1 MTTQSESDITNAFVP
16 QRLDTR
22 APLNE
27 LLSGRWSPRAF
38 SERQIEPSKIVTLFE
53 AARWSPSSANE
64 QPWHFVAATRE
75 DTRTYNALVESLM
88 EGNRRWAQRA
98 PMLVLGVAQSVYLK
112 SGRAYQHA
120 WYDLGQSVANL
131 TVQASALGLAVHQ
144 MGGFDAGKAREFLSI
159 PDGYEPVILFAVGY
173 AERPETLPD
182 DLRKR
187 EEGPRSRKPLETMVF
202 TEEWGKPSR
211 LVDVQNS
218 MTNVSGSRN

>member
-1 MTTQSESDITNAFVP
+1 MNTLSESDFTNIFVP

-27 LLSGRWSPRAF
+27 LLSRRWSPRAF
-38 SERQIEPSKIVTLFE
+38 SDRQIEPSKIVTLFE

-64 QPWHFVAATRE
+64 QPWRFIAATKE
-75 DTRTYNALVESLM
+75 DSRVYSALFESLT

-98 PMLVLGVAQSVYLK
+98 PLLVLGVAQSSYLK
-112 SGRAYQHA
+112 SGRAYHHA

-144 MGGFDAGKAREFLSI
+144 MGGFDAGKVRELLSV
-159 PDGYEPVILFAVGY
+159 PEGYEPVIVFAVGY

-187 EEGPRSRKPLETMVF
+187 EEGPRSRKPLESMVF

-211 LVDVQNS
+211 LIDADHSLINGPRLK
-218 MTNVSGSRN
+218 N